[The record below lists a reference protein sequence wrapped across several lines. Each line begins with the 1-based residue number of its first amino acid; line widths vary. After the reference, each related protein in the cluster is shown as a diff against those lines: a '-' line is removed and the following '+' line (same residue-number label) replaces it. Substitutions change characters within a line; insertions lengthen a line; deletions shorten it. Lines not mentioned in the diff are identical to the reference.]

1 MDISVFEVWAFNV
14 EAWSISNSDNDGEIA
29 KLRVKLPSLAPQIL
43 HVINDIYRFE
53 TQFSS

>member
-14 EAWSISNSDNDGEIA
+14 EARSISNSDNDGEIA

-43 HVINDIYRFE
+43 HVVNDIYRFE
-53 TQFSS
+53 TQFS